1 MDRKVHMLQQ
11 GLLVLDKIMSCH
23 VVSNLGIGSCAVVCR
38 SLSIDEN
45 SLDRRIQERPWTSR
59 A

>member
-1 MDRKVHMLQQ
+1 MLQQ